1 MERSTSP
8 MSEQPALQSEVKV
21 APTHVPRSVQRWSSK
36 LQRASNEFPSLFM
49 ILPRMQQWKHAALGS
64 ETFALHLICSSP
76 GHFHL
81 CNAAPYSIHRP
92 REFLARVA
100 PYLLLVRDILKQS
113 PASVWEQARDA
124 EEVVSF
130 MSSTMNIAVGE
141 DAQRAALH
149 ELAVFLNE
157 VGSPPYQG
165 LSRVQLDTGEVAW
178 MCNDHRIAY
187 RASIVN
193 DLGVALKLC
202 GDAG

>member
-1 MERSTSP
+1 VFT
-8 MSEQPALQSEVKV
+8 V
-21 APTHVPRSVQRWSSK
+21 H
-36 LQRASNEFPSLFM
+36 
-49 ILPRMQQWKHAALGS
+49 
-64 ETFALHLICSSP
+64 
-76 GHFHL
+76 
-81 CNAAPYSIHRP
+81 
-92 REFLARVA
+92 VA